1 MVSVVVVVVM
11 LSACGSS
18 GPGLPASTSREPS
31 RSVALPSRTPVAT
44 PTQPAATPPRTVAA
58 VPTPQ
63 PATPAATQS
72 QAVVATSSSTTSTP
86 AWLWWLIGAVV
97 LAIAVTVAVLLRRRG
112 RRRAWA
118 EQLSAAAA
126 ELTWFSRELIPQ
138 LGQADS
144 VQQMLGGWQISAGR
158 VIALEDR
165 LTALEAEAVDES
177 RQSQARALRGAV
189 RGARTHLDALT
200 TAWDMSTAMHHLQA
214 AAAELEATLASVG
227 QSAQLAPD
235 RRPTRPVS
243 RVVTVAAVKGHRR
256 GLARVRRRRS
266 ADAAAA

>member
-1 MVSVVVVVVM
+1 MSGSIRGPAGSALLVSVVVVVVM

-44 PTQPAATPPRTVAA
+44 PTQPATPPRTVAA

-63 PATPAATQS
+63 PTPAATQA

-138 LGQADS
+138 LGQAAS
-144 VQQMLGGWQISAGR
+144 IQQMLGGWQISAGR

-177 RQSQARALRGAV
+177 RRSQARALRGAV
-189 RGARTHLDALT
+189 RGR
-200 TAWDMSTAMHHLQA
+200 
-214 AAAELEATLASVG
+214 
-227 QSAQLAPD
+227 PD
-235 RRPTRPVS
+235 TPGR
-243 RVVTVAAVKGHRR
+243 
-256 GLARVRRRRS
+256 
-266 ADAAAA
+266 ADAPFGTCRPP

>member
-1 MVSVVVVVVM
+1 MSGSIRGPAGPALLVSVVVVVM

-18 GPGLPASTSREPS
+18 GPGSPASTSREPS
-31 RSVALPSRTPVAT
+31 RSVVLPSRTPVAT
-44 PTQPAATPPRTVAA
+44 PTQPATPPRTAAA

-63 PATPAATQS
+63 PATPAATQT

-97 LAIAVTVAVLLRRRG
+97 LAIAATVAFLLRRRG
-112 RRRAWA
+112 RRRAWV

-138 LGQADS
+138 LGQAAS
-144 VQQMLGGWQISAGR
+144 IQQMLGGWQISAGR

-165 LTALEAEAVDES
+165 LTALEAEAADES
-177 RQSQARALRGAV
+177 RRSQARALRGGV

-200 TAWDMSTAMHHLQA
+200 TARDMSGAMNHLQA

-227 QSAQLAPD
+227 QSAQLAP
-235 RRPTRPVS
+235 TVS
-243 RVVTVAAVKGHRR
+243 PRA
-256 GLARVRRRRS
+256 
-266 ADAAAA
+266 

>member
-1 MVSVVVVVVM
+1 MSGSIRGPARPALLVSVVVVVLT

-44 PTQPAATPPRTVAA
+44 PTQPATPPRTVAA
-58 VPTPQ
+58 VPTPE
-63 PATPAATQS
+63 PATPAATQT

-138 LGQADS
+138 LGQAAS

-177 RQSQARALRGAV
+177 RRSQARALRGAV
-189 RGARTHLDALT
+189 RGARTHLDALS
-200 TAWDMSTAMHHLQA
+200 TAWDMSAAVNHLQA

-227 QSAQLAPD
+227 QSAQLAP
-235 RRPTRPVS
+235 
-243 RVVTVAAVKGHRR
+243 TVGPRAQ
-256 GLARVRRRRS
+256 
-266 ADAAAA
+266 